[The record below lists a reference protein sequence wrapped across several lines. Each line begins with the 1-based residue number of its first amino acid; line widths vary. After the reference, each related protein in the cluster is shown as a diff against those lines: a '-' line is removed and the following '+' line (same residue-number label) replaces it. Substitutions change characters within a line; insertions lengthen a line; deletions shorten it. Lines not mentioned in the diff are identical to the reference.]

1 LNKWAYL
8 SFEADENALRVTI
21 KDQGVGFDWRQD
33 LDISPDRA
41 THPNGRGIATTR
53 LMSFNS
59 VEYLGCGNEV
69 ICTVATT
76 RHGDQQ
82 AY

>member
-1 LNKWAYL
+1 MWDLIGGEY
-8 SFEADENALRVTI
+8 
-21 KDQGVGFDWRQD
+21 

-76 RHGDQQ
+76 RHEGGTIKARAPFDS
-82 AY
+82 